1 MNRVRLTLVFTVV
14 MLLAFGIGTQ
24 AQINTTTYC
33 GDLSE
38 ADCALLTGVDI
49 APSATFSGE
58 GTIDVTVAGQP
69 FNVALGM
76 NGSYI
81 SDSEIVA
88 NIKALNS
95 MSPDEVMAQ
104 VYESPEALVTF
115 ITDFFQIVDSDMT
128 LSLTLP
134 AELTAGLPT
143 DYNVD
148 LWLVDGVAYAD
159 LGAFSAL
166 QPGLEGVYGIDL
178 VALYGGLFNDPETA
192 EVLEFMFSDNDDM
205 TNQFTMFTDP
215 EIMGEFTS
223 VARLADMEVNGATVA
238 VFETTLDYGAMFQS
252 DAMRDMLTAA
262 LEAQFASMAEMGMD
276 DEELEAVDVNAIT
289 DLYAAIFDGA
299 MLETQT
305 MIGLDNNYVYST
317 SVAFNMSIDPAALED
332 AMVALSGDEDAMA
345 GAGIPPID
353 FAMDMTITQSGFG
366 DVADVTLP
374 EGAQLVPL
382 GMLGLPDA

>member
-1 MNRVRLTLVFTVV
+1 
-14 MLLAFGIGTQ
+14 
-24 AQINTTTYC
+24 
-33 GDLSE
+33 
-38 ADCALLTGVDI
+38 
-49 APSATFSGE
+49 
-58 GTIDVTVAGQP
+58 
-69 FNVALGM
+69 
-76 NGSYI
+76 
-81 SDSEIVA
+81 
-88 NIKALNS
+88 
-95 MSPDEVMAQ
+95 MAQ
-104 VYESPEALVTF
+104 VYESPEALVSF

-128 LSLTLP
+128 LDLTLP

-223 VARLADMEVNGATVA
+223 VSRLADMEVNGATVA

-252 DAMRDMLTAA
+252 DAMRDMLTVA

-305 MIGLDNNYVYST
+305 MVGLDNNYVYST

-332 AMVALSGDEDAMA
+332 AMIALSGDEDAMA